1 MESSSTT
8 TSWPSSTRR
17 LARSIASSA
26 TVVWSEAGRSKVEE
40 MTSPCTVRS
49 MSVTSSG
56 RSSTS
61 TTIRCTSGLL
71 VVIALAM
78 FCSVIVLPA
87 FGGETI
93 RPRWPLP
100 IGATMSIRRPVSLFG
115 VVSCFS
121 RSCGYSGVSLANCGR
136 LAASSTLMPLI
147 ESIACS
153 GTNF

>member
-1 MESSSTT
+1 M
-8 TSWPSSTRR
+8 
-17 LARSIASSA
+17 ASSA

-61 TTIRCTSGLL
+61 TTIRWTSGLFA
-71 VVIALAM
+71 VIELAM

-87 FGGETI
+87 FGGETM

-100 IGATMSIRRPVSLFG
+100 IGETMSMMRPVSLFG
-115 VVSCFS
+115 VVSCLR
-121 RSCGYSGVSLANCGR
+121 RSCGYSGVSLLNCGR
-136 LAASSTLMPLI
+136 LIACSTVIPLI
-147 ESIACS
+147 ESMDCS